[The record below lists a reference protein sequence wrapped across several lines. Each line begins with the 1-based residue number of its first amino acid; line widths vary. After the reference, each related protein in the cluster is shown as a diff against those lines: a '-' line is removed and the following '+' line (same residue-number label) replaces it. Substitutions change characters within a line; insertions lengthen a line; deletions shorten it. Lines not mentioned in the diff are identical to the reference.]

1 MDYRKVRELRCVFS
15 RNERWGVQKVCVHL
29 SRGGRMSLWALCTSR
44 VKIILGYVYMCV
56 SGEWYLCKRET
67 GVFVLLS

>member
-1 MDYRKVRELRCVFS
+1 MHL
-15 RNERWGVQKVCVHL
+15 ERG
-29 SRGGRMSLWALCTSR
+29 GGRMNLWGLCIYR
-44 VKIILGYVYMCV
+44 VEIMLGCVYMCV